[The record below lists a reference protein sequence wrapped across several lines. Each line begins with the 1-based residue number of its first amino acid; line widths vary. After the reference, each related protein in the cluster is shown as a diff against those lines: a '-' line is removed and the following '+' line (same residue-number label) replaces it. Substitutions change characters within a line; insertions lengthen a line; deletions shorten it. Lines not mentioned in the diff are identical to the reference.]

1 MTFTEDTQILLEV
14 GRKLF
19 LEDRYICMYLIKPL
33 NLKN

>member
-1 MTFTEDTQILLEV
+1 MEGTRILLEA

-19 LEDRYICMYLIKPL
+19 LEVRYICMDLIKPL